1 MRVTRSCGRRVVS
14 ELSRLGR
21 SPGRI
26 VAILDVLAKAGI
38 AFVAIKENIR
48 IEGKP
53 DTQTRVMTR
62 LFALFAG
69 VERDLISGRTRDGL
83 ARAKSSGTKL
93 GAQKGRCASHA
104 LTARRQRPALPMLL
118 SRFRSPRP
126 AARLSKNWPWLA
138 FLLRGSRPGRG
149 VLPSPGQRW
158 SIPHPQP

>member
-1 MRVTRSCGRRVVS
+1 MQHANRVIAARKAQQHIPAVAVAAGGGNDRPAMWVTRSCGRRVVS

-53 DTQTRVMTR
+53 DSQTRVMTR
-62 LFALFAG
+62 LFGLFAG
-69 VERDLISGRTRDGL
+69 VERDLISGRTREGL

-104 LTARRQRPALPMLL
+104 LTARRQRPVLPMLL

-126 AARLSKNWPWLA
+126 AARP
-138 FLLRGSRPGRG
+138 
-149 VLPSPGQRW
+149 
-158 SIPHPQP
+158 